1 MGFRGRVLGAGTAVA
16 TAVAVVATF
25 VAVGV
30 PDGAGGGE
38 PMQPSTG
45 QTRHPS
51 PGSQRVVEPDVFE
64 SGSNEVGVVAETGV
78 SMGASSTMGSPA
90 AMDALAEPMVW
101 EDCREGMFFGYGV
114 LNEVRKRVPLEYELL
129 LESSAQQPLLR
140 VAGGECATVVVPG
153 AAPHALTWALMDVA
167 VVPPDGR
174 GCQARSPVVADLK
187 PDANP
192 LCNWHTLFWAS
203 DSAPFVEWALQG
215 TPDFPAYFVE
225 DLSFEQGALDPAR
238 LGAPLRV
245 QAGPPTPSPFVLESI
260 VREYPVAHPLTVGF
274 WRSGSNGMAKVTFET
289 EDFAF
294 GHADETLH
302 ADAASEMA
310 ELFGTDTPTLAP
322 GLAPFGAAR
331 FGRAELRKEISV
343 PAFAEDCHERAFV
356 GPGDASAVRAA
367 VPHHYEL
374 VLNPD
379 DKPLLMVSVLRCE
392 RVWFAGNEPREVTI
406 ALFQAFIESPDGRGC
421 QSTVAVVR
429 NVNGDVAF
437 ECNWYTLWR
446 AYDDPEIVGW
456 FQDASPGYPAF
467 YVENLRFERD
477 AFDPSRLV
485 QPFRSGADDTPSPFS
500 LEGAVREWPGDVP
513 VAGAWWWDGPGGTSR
528 ISIEVDD
535 LGLGDGEMTLRP
547 GSGSGMEKM
556 FGPEGARIEPG
567 YEGFAGLHWGRAEL
581 RREILT
587 ETTM

>member
-1 MGFRGRVLGAGTAVA
+1 MGVRGKTIGAATVVA
-16 TAVAVVATF
+16 TAIAVIVALVAVPVVDPASSGDRGLGTSTEP
-25 VAVGV
+25 GV
-30 PDGAGGGE
+30 SRPG
-38 PMQPSTG
+38 TG
-45 QTRHPS
+45 TGP
-51 PGSQRVVEPDVFE
+51 VVEPDPNAAV
-64 SGSNEVGVVAETGV
+64 EVGTRAGEGTPATVPPQT
-78 SMGASSTMGSPA
+78 GSPA
-90 AMDALAEPMVW
+90 ATGALPGPMIW

-114 LNEVRKRVPLEYELL
+114 RDEVRKRVPLEYELL
-129 LESSAQQPLLR
+129 FDSSTRQPLLR
-140 VAGGECATVVVPG
+140 VAGGECRTVSVPG
-153 AAPHALTWALMDVA
+153 AEPHRLTWALMDVA

-294 GHADETLH
+294 GHADETLR
-302 ADAASEMA
+302 AEPGSEMA
-310 ELFGTDTPTLAP
+310 RLFGTDTPTLAP

-356 GPGDASAVRAA
+356 GPGDASVVRKA
-367 VPHHYEL
+367 VPYHYEL
-374 VLNPD
+374 VRNRD
-379 DKPLLMVSVLRCE
+379 EKPLLMVSVLRCE
-392 RVWFAGNEPREVTI
+392 RVWFAGIEPRAVTI
-406 ALFQAFIESPDGRGC
+406 ALFEAFIESPDGRGC
-421 QSTVAVVR
+421 QSTTPVVR
-429 NVNGDVAF
+429 NLSGDVAF

-446 AYDDPEIVGW
+446 AYDDREIVGW
-456 FQDASPGYPAF
+456 FQDASPGYPVF
-467 YVENLRFERD
+467 YTQDLRFDRD
-477 AFDPSRLV
+477 AFDPSRLAE
-485 QPFRSGADDTPSPFS
+485 PFRSGAGDTPSPFS
-500 LEGAVREWPGDVP
+500 LEGAVRELPGGVP
-513 VAGAWWWDGPGGTSR
+513 VSGAWWWDGPVGTSR

-547 GSGSGMEKM
+547 GSGSAMETM
-556 FGPEGARIEPG
+556 FAPEGARIEPG

-581 RREILT
+581 RKEILT
-587 ETTM
+587 QTT